1 MVRVSPRMEREL
13 KMPVLQGQPEQLDA
27 MPERREHTRFTASS
41 LSYIDLGE
49 ANGGLIL
56 NLSEGG
62 VSVQAA
68 EVLIGDVYPRI
79 RFHLPKSEDWI
90 DTGGRIA
97 WRGKTKKEAGIRFV
111 DMPPYTRR
119 KIREWLAFEANQDPS
134 QMTWHTV
141 QPAQQGTWSGSA
153 TGEALAPLPPPLPS
167 PLPPVMAAS
176 PEPSNTALSSEP
188 LRFPAGVKWPAA
200 APAAAPVVADPAA
213 QERTRAR
220 RWRQVHEPSS
230 APQLGLFNAGDSGYV
245 AERGSEPRRWMLMI
259 AVTCVVGALCF
270 IAGMS
275 VRTRGALTPAAQAF
289 SSGQSRPAVPLATPS
304 PATPTA
310 GGQPKPSASTNRPS
324 STSAAPG
331 IAGGGAN
338 TPGSAAGASVASVGA
353 NPPAGNPPA
362 HRAIEPVPQGGNGN
376 APVLLNF
383 EPTAVGASAFVAI
396 TTRLSVMAPAGF
408 RVEQAQENNY
418 VHAGE
423 LVYLVEPAY
432 PPDAIR
438 DRVEGTVEV
447 VARFAADGTIQ
458 GVDPSSG
465 PDILSAAAM
474 FAVRQW
480 RYAPTYVYGHA
491 IETIQHVKFVFRLP
505 S

>member
-1 MVRVSPRMEREL
+1 MARVSPRMEREL
-13 KMPVLQGQPEQLDA
+13 KMPVLQGQPEGLNA

-119 KIREWLAFEANQDPS
+119 KIREWLAFEAHHDES
-134 QMTWHTV
+134 QMTWQTV
-141 QPAQQGTWSGSA
+141 QPAQLGSWTSGPPV
-153 TGEALAPLPPPLPS
+153 EAPPE
-167 PLPPVMAAS
+167 LPPVVAVI
-176 PEPSNTALSSEP
+176 PEPAKTVTVAP
-188 LRFPAGVKWPAA
+188 KFPVAVKWPSATL
-200 APAAAPVVADPAA
+200 AAAPVAADPVAE
-213 QERTRAR
+213 ERTRAR
-220 RWRQVHEPSS
+220 RWRHLPEPSS
-230 APQLGLFNAGDSGYV
+230 TPQLRLFNSGDSGYV
-245 AERGSEPRRWMLMI
+245 AERGSEPRRWMLMT

-275 VRTRGALTPAAQAF
+275 VRTRGALTPAAQDL
-289 SSGQSRPAVPLATPS
+289 SSGQSRPGVPLAPPS
-304 PATPTA
+304 PVASA
-310 GGQPKPSASTNRPS
+310 GGQLPPSADTNRPS

-331 IAGGGAN
+331 LAGVEAN
-338 TPGSAAGASVASVGA
+338 AAGAAAAGPSGA
-353 NPPAGNPPA
+353 TNTLAGNPAA
-362 HRAIEPVPQGGNGN
+362 HRTIEPVPPGGNGN

-396 TTRLSVMAPAGF
+396 TTKLSVMAPAGF

-418 VHAGE
+418 LHVGD

-447 VARFAADGTIQ
+447 VATFAGDGTIRR
-458 GVDPSSG
+458 VDPYSG

-480 RYAPTYVYGHA
+480 RYAPTYLYGHA
-491 IETIQHVKFVFRLP
+491 IETQQRVKFVFRLP